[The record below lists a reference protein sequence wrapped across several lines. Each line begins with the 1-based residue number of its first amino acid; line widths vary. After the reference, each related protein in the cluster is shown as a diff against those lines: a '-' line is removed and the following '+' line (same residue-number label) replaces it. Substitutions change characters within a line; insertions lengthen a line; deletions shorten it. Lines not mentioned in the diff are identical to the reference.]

1 MEFVFVL
8 SILFITIVLP
18 LWLILHYI
26 TKWRGSRGLSAEDE
40 RMLADLWQSAKRMEE
55 RVVTLEAILDA
66 ESPHWRKKV

>member
-1 MEFVFVL
+1 MDLLFVL
-8 SILFITIVLP
+8 GILFLTIVLP

-26 TKWRGSRGLSAEDE
+26 TRWRSAKALSADDE

-66 ESPHWRKKV
+66 EHPQWRRKV

>member
-1 MEFVFVL
+1 MVAVMIL
-8 SILFITIVLP
+8 SIVLATIVVP

-26 TKWRGSRGLSAEDE
+26 TKWRGARGLSAEDE